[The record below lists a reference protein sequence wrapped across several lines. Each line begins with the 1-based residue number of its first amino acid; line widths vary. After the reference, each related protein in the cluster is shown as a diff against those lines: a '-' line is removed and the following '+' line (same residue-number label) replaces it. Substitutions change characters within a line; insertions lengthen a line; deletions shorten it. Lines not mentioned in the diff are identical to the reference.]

1 MAKYYKLRVND
12 GFVRGTEAG
21 VSVTI
26 GTTATLKA
34 SIKVHAKTISDVY
47 NQLVTEKTQFSAE
60 TWDKIERYHVGGSV
74 SFFYGLFDLM
84 AGASYDYSD
93 RETKTDIQQSKESQA
108 IARAFHDS
116 DTSDVS
122 KLYEDALVNYACAE
136 ERSLEANCCMLHIT
150 QNQLCHYSNV
160 IIIIVIG
167 GYRRHHSSHWQELC
181 TN

>member
-1 MAKYYKLRVND
+1 MLHCWTHLALLRQITISNEISAQFLHLLATMAKYYKLTVND

-26 GTTATLKA
+26 GATATLKA

-47 NQLVTEKTQFSAE
+47 NQLVIEKSQFSEE

-84 AGASYDYSD
+84 AGGSYDYSD
-93 RETKTDIQQSKESQA
+93 RETKTDIQQSKESQT
-108 IARAFHDS
+108 IAQSFHDS

-122 KLYEDALVNYACAE
+122 
-136 ERSLEANCCMLHIT
+136 
-150 QNQLCHYSNV
+150 
-160 IIIIVIG
+160 
-167 GYRRHHSSHWQELC
+167 
-181 TN
+181 